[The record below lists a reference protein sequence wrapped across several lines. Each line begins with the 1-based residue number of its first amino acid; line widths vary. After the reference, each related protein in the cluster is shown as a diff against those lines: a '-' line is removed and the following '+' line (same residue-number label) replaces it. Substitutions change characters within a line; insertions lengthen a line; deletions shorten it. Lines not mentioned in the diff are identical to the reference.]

1 MSTASQLTNPY
12 DAIQHRYELLLANVE
27 GIIWEAD
34 PETFQ
39 FSFVSRHA
47 ERLLGY
53 PLHQWQAPGF
63 WVDHL
68 HPDDRD
74 RAVEYCLRATRELR
88 NHDIEYRMLAADGRA
103 IWLRDI
109 VSLVVVDGAVLRIYG
124 IMLDITDR
132 KRAEELLHAREELYR
147 LLTDTSHDLIAL
159 LDLKGVTIY
168 ASPSVA
174 QLLGNDQAQLA
185 EIARPERVHA
195 EELMEVV
202 RAWSEALAGRR
213 QRITFRYRH
222 TDGAWR
228 WLEVWLS
235 PVKYLGRLHIM
246 AVGRDVTERKRA
258 EQALVESYSL
268 LHAVVEGTPDA
279 VVVKDLQGRYLMINS
294 AAARLLGKTVEE
306 VIGNDDLTLFPP
318 DVARAIVECDRHV
331 MATGELQTIEES
343 GAAGGVTRTY
353 LATKGVYRD
362 AHGEMIGLI
371 GISRDVTELK
381 RLEAQFRQA
390 QKMEAVGQLAGG
402 VAHDFN
408 NLLTVIIGNSEL
420 VFGSLAAADPSRELL
435 AEIQQAGTRAV
446 NLTRQLLAFSR
457 KQALQPEIVSL
468 NMLLGEL
475 SKLLQ
480 RLIGENIELTL
491 MPGAKLSLTKVDPGQ
506 FEQAIIN
513 LVVNA
518 RDAMLQGGRLTIETA
533 DCELDAEYSRLH
545 PEVHP
550 GQYVLVAISDTGH
563 GMDEE
568 TKAHIFEPFF
578 TTKPTGKGTGLG
590 LAMVYGFVKQS
601 GGHIEVYSEWE
612 RGTTCKIYLPW
623 ADEVVPTSR
632 LPTELPVAPKGTETV
647 LVVEDEAAL
656 RNLIRLILQASGY
669 TVLEARDGQEAFWV
683 AQQHAGP
690 LHLVL
695 TDLVMPRMSGRQ
707 LAELLAHSR
716 PEVRILF
723 MSGYTEEAAVHHGVL
738 EGGGAYLQKPFN
750 SLGLTRKVRELLDAD
765 EGQGNSPRRGM
776 QHY

>member
-1 MSTASQLTNPY
+1 MSAAPQVTNRY
-12 DAIQHRYELLLANVE
+12 DAPQPRYEQLLASVE

-39 FSFVSRHA
+39 FCFVSRHA

-53 PLHQWQAPGF
+53 PLHQWRAPGF

-88 NHDIEYRMLAADGRA
+88 NHDIEYRMLAADGRVV
-103 IWLRDI
+103 WLRDS
-109 VSLVVVDGAVLRIYG
+109 VSLAVVEGAVTRIYG
-124 IMLDITDR
+124 IMIDITDR
-132 KRAEELLHAREELYR
+132 KRAEELLHVREELYR
-147 LLTDTSHDLIAL
+147 LLTDTSNDLIAL
-159 LDLKGVTIY
+159 LDLKGGTIY
-168 ASPSVA
+168 ASPSVG

-195 EELMEVV
+195 EEFAEVV
-202 RAWSEALAGRR
+202 RAWWEALAGRR

-246 AVGRDVTERKRA
+246 AVGRDVSEGKRA
-258 EQALVESYSL
+258 EQALVESYNL

-306 VIGNDDLTLFPP
+306 VVGNDDRTLFPS

-331 MATGELQTIEES
+331 MTTREPRTIEES
-343 GAAGGVTRTY
+343 GAAGGATRSY
-353 LATKGVYRD
+353 LTTKDVYRD
-362 AHGEMIGLI
+362 ARGAVIGLI

-390 QKMEAVGQLAGG
+390 QKMEAVGRLAGG

-408 NLLTVIIGNSEL
+408 NLLTVIIGNNEL
-420 VFGSLAAADPSRELL
+420 VFGSLATDDPSRELL
-435 AEIQQAGTRAV
+435 AEIQQAGTRAI

-457 KQALQPEIVSL
+457 KQTLQPEIVSL
-468 NMLLGEL
+468 NTLLGEL
-475 SKLLQ
+475 LKLLQ
-480 RLIGENIELTL
+480 RLIGENIELAL
-491 MPGAKLSLTKVDPGQ
+491 MPGAKLSMTKVDPGQ

-518 RDAMLQGGRLTIETA
+518 RDAMPQGGRLSIETA
-533 DCELDAEYSRLH
+533 DCELDEEYSRLH
-545 PEVHP
+545 PDVAP
-550 GQYVLVAISDTGH
+550 GQYVLVAISDSGH
-563 GMDEE
+563 GMDEA
-568 TKAHIFEPFF
+568 TKARIFEPFF
-578 TTKPTGKGTGLG
+578 TTKPPGKGTGLG

-601 GGHIEVYSEWE
+601 GGHIEMYSEWE
-612 RGTTCKIYLPW
+612 RGTTCKIYLPR
-623 ADEVVPTSR
+623 ADEAAPAAR
-632 LPTELPVAPKGTETV
+632 LPPDLPAAPKGTETV

-707 LAELLAHSR
+707 LAELLARSR
-716 PEVRILF
+716 PEMRILF

-738 EGGGAYLQKPFN
+738 EGGAPYLQKPFN
-750 SLGLTRKVRELLDAD
+750 SLGLARKVREILDAED
-765 EGQGNSPRRGM
+765 SPR
-776 QHY
+776 QAVTSCDT